1 VAFWDWFRSSW
12 EPITEQ
18 TASVT
23 EAAGMIGYDPDENHT
38 AAQVG
43 SAYARRISG
52 STPSRDMTQMSA
64 DKARDTAVSLYITH
78 GLGKRI
84 CDIYRDWIVGTGMT
98 VDVEPDHEDI
108 QRRDRKPTLGP
119 DGEPLTEAEND
130 ISGKAKRRKRERQE
144 VLDTFWADPDNNLD
158 IELGNH
164 VLDTSI
170 FGERLFNLAVNPV
183 NGHVKIGVID
193 TGEIKCVHRDPFAAN
208 RPHSVELKSTPDK
221 PRRLKC
227 VRIDEEITS
236 KTYGRRI
243 GAKPG
248 ETYTD
253 ETGTAHAYIGSCL
266 IWQINKLSTAER
278 GNSDLTCIIDYLDSL
293 DQMHW
298 SEMDR
303 ANLAKTIVFDVT
315 LTGMGPTE
323 ILARQK
329 ELASN
334 PPKPGS
340 VIVHNEREVWAV
352 PSPTLNAWDYQ
363 ALVEVIWNHI
373 AAAVGLP
380 KHWLAATVDVN
391 RATATEMSEPTI
403 KTLEARQRFVIEG
416 LQELCSFALDQAEL
430 AGRISKRRTSPGR
443 LPTAWPLKV
452 SAPEIRTRDTAS
464 AAKAL
469 ATTAVTG
476 LMTAAVID
484 AHAAQQIIV
493 PVVDG
498 LGPKLD
504 LEPLRERLAAAEV
517 KQVEQDADARDAETQ
532 AQIAVKKAAP
542 PPTPVR
548 RAG

>member
-1 VAFWDWFRSSW
+1 
-12 EPITEQ
+12 
-18 TASVT
+18 
-23 EAAGMIGYDPDENHT
+23 
-38 AAQVG
+38 
-43 SAYARRISG
+43 
-52 STPSRDMTQMSA
+52 
-64 DKARDTAVSLYITH
+64 
-78 GLGKRI
+78 
-84 CDIYRDWIVGTGMT
+84 
-98 VDVEPDHEDI
+98 
-108 QRRDRKPTLGP
+108 
-119 DGEPLTEAEND
+119 LTEATAPNPND
-130 ISGKAKRRKRERQE
+130 ISDRAKRRKRERQE
-144 VLDTFWADPDNNLD
+144 VLDTFWHDPDNNLD

-164 VLDTSI
+164 VLDTSV

-208 RPHSVELKSTPDK
+208 RPSAVELKSMPDK

-236 KTYGRRI
+236 PTYGRRI
-243 GAKPG
+243 GARPG
-248 ETYTD
+248 ERYTD
-253 ETGTAHAYIGSCL
+253 ESGKSHEYVGNCL

-278 GNSDLTCIIDYLDSL
+278 GNSDLTCVIDYLDSL

-303 ANLAKTIVFDVT
+303 SNLAKTIVFDVT
-315 LTGMGPTE
+315 LKGVGPTE
-323 ILARQK
+323 IKARQE
-329 ELASN
+329 ELQAN
-334 PPKPGS
+334 PPKPGT
-340 VIVHNEREVWAV
+340 VVVHSDNEAWAV
-352 PSPTLNAWDYQ
+352 PTVTLNAWDYQ

-373 AAAVGLP
+373 AASTGIP
-380 KHWLAATVDVN
+380 KHWIASTVDVN

-403 KTLEARQRFVIEG
+403 KTLETRQRFVIEG

-469 ATTAVTG
+469 ADTTTGLTG
-476 LMTAAVID
+476 LMTAGVID
-484 AHAAQQIIV
+484 AHAAQE
-493 PVVDG
+493 VVTTVIDG
-498 LGPKLD
+498 LGPKID
-504 LEPLRERLAAAEV
+504 LEAMRERLEAAEV
-517 KQVEQDADARDAETQ
+517 KQVNQDAEARDAETQ
-532 AQIAVKKAAP
+532 AQIDIKKATP